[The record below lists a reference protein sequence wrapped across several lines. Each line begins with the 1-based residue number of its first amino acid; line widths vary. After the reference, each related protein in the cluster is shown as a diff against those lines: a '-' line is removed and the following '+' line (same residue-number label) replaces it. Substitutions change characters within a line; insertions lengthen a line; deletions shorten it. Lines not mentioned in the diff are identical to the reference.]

1 MQISK
6 LKEFR
11 YGWPVVFS
19 SAIGIG
25 LGMSP
30 LPIYT
35 LGVFAVPLAQTFG
48 WRMDQIMLAMP
59 VFTLGALVMSPI
71 IGLTAD
77 KAGVRKTIMVSQI
90 AFGLTFMA
98 FALTGGSLLLYFMLW
113 GLLSVTGAGTL
124 PMTWT
129 RAVNNWFQKN
139 RGLALGLALVGTG
152 ILGSLT
158 KLWAGFLVGQFGWQM
173 AYVGVGLL
181 PIVVALP
188 ITWLFFRDTVDPKVA
203 HKVAEL
209 KHEKRSTPA
218 QPSPSEALG
227 DLGGLSLGEAVKE
240 WRFWLLGLC
249 FILIS
254 FAVGGQIPNLEKLLS
269 TKGFDTTTAIM
280 LASYLGYAVVVGRLV
295 GGYLLDRFWAPAVAA
310 IMLSF
315 PALGC
320 YLFMQATMSYGM
332 ATLGVIILG
341 LAAGVEY
348 DFMAY
353 LVTKYFG
360 MKNYSAIYGA
370 LYSFFALGAGF
381 GPYFFGLSF
390 TQNGDYN
397 TILGYS
403 ALAFLIGALP
413 LVFLGKYRTFSA
425 A

>member
-1 MQISK
+1 MQVSP

-11 YGWPVVFS
+11 YGWPVVFA

-35 LGVFAVPLAQTFG
+35 LGVFAVPLSQAYG

-59 VFTLGALVMSPI
+59 IFTLGALVVSPF
-71 IGLTAD
+71 IGLIAD
-77 KAGVRKTIMVSQI
+77 KRGVRQTVLISQI
-90 AFGLTFMA
+90 AFGLVFMG
-98 FALTGGSLLLYFMLW
+98 FALSGGSLPLYFLLW
-113 GLLSVTGAGTL
+113 ALLSLAGAGTL

-129 RAVNNWFQKN
+129 RAVNNWFQEN

-152 ILGSLT
+152 IFGSLT
-158 KLWAGFLVGQFGWQM
+158 KLWAGYLVGKLGWQM

-181 PIVVALP
+181 PILVAFPL
-188 ITWLFFRDTVDPKVA
+188 TWLFFRDTNDPKVA
-203 HKVAEL
+203 EKVAEL
-209 KHEKRSTPA
+209 RRNTA
-218 QPSPSEALG
+218 QVTAGEIQ
-227 DLGGLSLGEAVKE
+227 GLSLGEAMKE
-240 WRFWLLGLC
+240 WRFWLLGFC
-249 FILIS
+249 FVLIS

-269 TKGFDTTTAIM
+269 TKGFDPTTAII
-280 LASYLGYAVVVGRLV
+280 LASYMGYAVVVGRLV

-310 IMLSF
+310 IMLSL

-320 YLFMQATMSYGM
+320 YLFMQPELTYGM
-332 ATLGVIILG
+332 AVFAVVILG

-390 TQNGDYN
+390 TQNGHYN
-397 TILGYS
+397 TILLYS
-403 ALAFLIGALP
+403 ALAFIAGALP
-413 LVFLGKYRTFSA
+413 LLLMGKYRSFA
-425 A
+425 EEPVR